1 MSTNPKDLLRLEPD
15 IMFQALVYIELA
27 YKEGLIDIKTYGKIM
42 KKYGG
47 KYKNG
52 IHDQQISQ
60 KVL

>member
-1 MSTNPKDLLRLEPD
+1 MTTNEKETLRLEPD
-15 IMFQALVYIELA
+15 VMFQALVYIELA

-52 IHDQQISQ
+52 VHEQQISQ
-60 KVL
+60 EVL